1 MSATVRRNQPSGDRP
16 IYVSKDL
23 LEFDLRKV
31 GQIQTSEKS
40 GREIMGAAGD
50 PVTTQPS
57 PHGWG
62 AQAGRGTSGLLVS
75 KMPTATDKLQL
86 TV

>member
-57 PHGWG
+57 PHGWA
-62 AQAGRGTSGLLVS
+62 AQVGSGGLLLVS

>member
-62 AQAGRGTSGLLVS
+62 TGQAGTSGLLVS